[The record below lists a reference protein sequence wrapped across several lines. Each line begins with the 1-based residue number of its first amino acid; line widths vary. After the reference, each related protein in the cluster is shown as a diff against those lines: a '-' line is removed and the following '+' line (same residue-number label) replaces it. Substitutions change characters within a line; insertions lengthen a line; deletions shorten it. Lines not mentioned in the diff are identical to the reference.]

1 MSRFLI
7 VLQLKELDEEWGKLP
22 PTPPAPTRF
31 TRSQQQK
38 MAERGAAAPAATGG
52 DDETTTDGGSVVFV
66 LSLTIEVMHILI
78 LSHAYLQYM
87 SLYHVVYH

>member
-1 MSRFLI
+1 MISRFLN

-38 MAERGAAAPAATGG
+38 MAERGAAASAATGG

-66 LSLTIEVMHILI
+66 LIIEVMHILI
-78 LSHAYLQYM
+78 VTLTYM
-87 SLYHVVYH
+87 PLYHVVYH